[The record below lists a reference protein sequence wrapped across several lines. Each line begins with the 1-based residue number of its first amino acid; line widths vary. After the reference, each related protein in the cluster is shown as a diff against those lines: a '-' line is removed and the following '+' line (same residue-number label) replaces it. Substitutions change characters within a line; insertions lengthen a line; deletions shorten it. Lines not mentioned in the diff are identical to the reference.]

1 MKQVVLITG
10 ANGMLA
16 KQLAKKLENN
26 YSIRFLTRTKTR
38 SNEYLWDVN
47 KNYIDPNALIGVQS
61 IIHLAGASIIEKRWT
76 KKRKQLILSSR
87 IDSAKLIL
95 RALEKHQIKIETFIS
110 ASAIGYYGAKTK
122 AIVYSEKSQ
131 KGNDFLSDVCDQWEH
146 AAFDFK
152 SNGIANRIAI
162 VRIGII
168 LAKSGALNKIMKPI
182 RFGLGSGLG
191 TGNQYMPW
199 IHVDD
204 LVSIFEF
211 ILVNKRISGIFN
223 AVSPQSV
230 SNIALTKAIAQI
242 TNRPLLMPNIPK
254 FIIQGLFG
262 EMSSIFLEGSKISS
276 QKIINTGFRFK
287 YENINYALR
296 SLIKTLSRKVTNH
309 LAT

>member
-38 SNEYLWDVN
+38 NNEYLWDVN

-110 ASAIGYYGAKTK
+110 ASAIGYYGAKTT
-122 AIVYSEKSQ
+122 AIVNSEKSQ

-230 SNIALTKAIAQI
+230 SNIELTKAIAQI

-296 SLIKTLSRKVTNH
+296 SLIN
-309 LAT
+309 